1 MGEPAPVLSE
11 EERDKR
17 LQQLYLEL
25 PEPTAFASKRQLS
38 QKSGLKIPEVGQWL
52 SGIDAYTLHKPVRKR
67 FSRNVV
73 HVTTKDEQWQA
84 DLVDVSSLSSEND
97 SYRYLLTTIDVFSK
111 LAFVIPLKTKTGE
124 EVSKAFE
131 TIFKRIGRVP
141 LKLQTDKGGEFRN
154 KKVFALLKKY
164 DIQYFVTQNPDTKA
178 SVIERFHRT
187 LRSKMWHYFTHART
201 HRFIDV
207 LEKLVDSYN
216 NSYHRSI
223 GMAPAQVSED
233 NILQVYNTLYANKNL
248 GAAKRKPRFK
258 IGETVRISKSKGT
271 FERKFETGWTR
282 EIFRIKQVIPHAEI
296 VYVVEDLNGTE
307 ITGTFYE
314 SELQA
319 VKLPDTFQ
327 IDEILKTR
335 RRSGS
340 KEYLV
345 RWLGYGD
352 AFNSWVPEKDI
363 VSLS

>member
-1 MGEPAPVLSE
+1 
-11 EERDKR
+11 
-17 LQQLYLEL
+17 
-25 PEPTAFASKRQLS
+25 
-38 QKSGLKIPEVGQWL
+38 
-52 SGIDAYTLHKPVRKR
+52 
-67 FSRNVV
+67 
-73 HVTTKDEQWQA
+73 
-84 DLVDVSSLSSEND
+84 VDVSSLSSEND

-111 LAFVIPLKTKTGE
+111 LAFVIPLKTKTGV
-124 EVSKAFE
+124 VSKAFE
-131 TIFKRIGRVP
+131 TIFRRIGRVP

-154 KKVFALLKKY
+154 KKVLALLKKY

-187 LRSKMWHYFTHART
+187 LRSKRWHNFTYART

-207 LEKLVDSYN
+207 LEKVVDSYN

-223 GMAPAQVSED
+223 GMTPAQVSDD
-233 NILQVYNTLYANKNL
+233 NISQVYNTLYANKSL
-248 GAAKRKPRFK
+248 GVSKRKSRFK
-258 IGETVRISKSKGT
+258 TGQTVRISTSKGT

-282 EIFRIKQVIPHAEI
+282 EIFRIKEVIPHAEI
-296 VYVVEDLNGTE
+296 VYVLEDLNGAE

-340 KEYLV
+340 KAYLV
-345 RWLGYGD
+345 RWSGYGD
-352 AFNSWVPEKDI
+352 AFKSWVREKDL